1 MSGLQDDAVRE
12 LARFAREFPINE
24 QATGLMA
31 GAAVLGEALA
41 SVKAAVVRSQ
51 LLLRSP

>member
-1 MSGLQDDAVRE
+1 MTMLPGNSRGS
-12 LARFAREFPINE
+12 LASSQTNE